1 MCRPISIAVGDH
13 VGKCVFPFWEHLPL
27 AGFSRPGPWGQAPPA
42 LSRLAALPLPTALPL
57 AGVPG
62 PFPPALAPCRVAPAA
77 FPLALAPLLTSPP
90 LRALP
95 PAPAYPGP
103 HPLTTP
109 PAFPLPGNAMA
120 LCLRLQI
127 HFILFYLYLVH
138 NCILIIK

>member
-1 MCRPISIAVGDH
+1 MCFSFLGASPFG
-13 VGKCVFPFWEHLPL
+13 GVFPPWAL
-27 AGFSRPGPWGQAPPA
+27 GPGTPA

-103 HPLTTP
+103 HPLTPP
-109 PAFPLPGNAMA
+109 PACPLPGNAMA